1 MAPAAWSGPSNLNA
15 GFETRCASPIFLKME
30 KQSADLKLEIVRDHD
45 PRPIPPEAP
54 LPSDCCDSGCDPC
67 VHDSYTEELQYYRQQ
82 LAKWLERNPE

>member
-1 MAPAAWSGPSNLNA
+1 MKPRRPAPIIPG
-15 GFETRCASPIFLKME
+15 ME
-30 KQSADLKLEIVRDHD
+30 KQSTSLNFAVVHDDD
-45 PRPIPPEAP
+45 PRPEPPEAP